1 MPPTP
6 TPDELAALAFLATSA
21 REHFA
26 YEAVGVFWLWAE
38 LAILFAV
45 REARLSLSGAPAKPW
60 VPRFATWMLVF
71 AVPIALV
78 LLHTGYINRG
88 IALDVTL
95 TAENLA
101 ALHVFRVQ
109 RHLAIW
115 SFFVLAWVLLESL
128 IVVEGLR
135 AYRHFAALCRHHL
148 RPAAVTLLVVMS
160 LGAAS
165 PSLAQATPESIGPLM
180 AALYD
185 AETLLQPYRNAVYL
199 YLRIAGVVWIA
210 VEWVAAIMLWRG
222 QSLLWKVAR
231 RSAHA

>member
-6 TPDELAALAFLATSA
+6 TPDEIAALAFLATSA

-26 YEAVGVFWLWAE
+26 YEAVGVFWLSAE
-38 LAILFAV
+38 LAVLFAV
-45 REARLSLSGAPAKPW
+45 REARLSLSGAVPTHW
-60 VPRFATWMLVF
+60 VARFAKWMI
-71 AVPIALV
+71 AVAVSMALV
-78 LLHTGYINRG
+78 LLNTWYINRG
-88 IALDVTL
+88 IDLDVTL

-109 RHLAIW
+109 RHLAVW
-115 SFFVLAWVLLESL
+115 SCFVLAWVLLESI

-135 AYRHFAALCRHHL
+135 AYRHFAMLCRHHL
-148 RPAAVTLLVVMS
+148 RPVAVTLLVLLF

-165 PSLAQATPESIGPLM
+165 PSLAQVTPESIGPLM
-180 AALYD
+180 AALLE
-185 AETLLQPYRNAVYL
+185 AEATLQPYRNAVYL

-222 QSLLWKVAR
+222 QSLLWQVAQ